1 MSVPSQSQLDINTLG
16 WVKSEIDDTLNQA
29 RSALETYVETP
40 DDESQLR
47 FCINYLH
54 QVHGT
59 LQMVELYGAS
69 MVAEEME
76 KLTEALL
83 ENRVNNREDAYE
95 VLMRGILQLP
105 DYLERLQNGARDM
118 PVLLLPLLNDLRA
131 ARGEALLTENALFQP
146 DLSVEAPLVAPL
158 AEETEDLP
166 HLARKLRHAYH
177 LGLLG
182 WFRDT
187 DADGSLNRIQQVI
200 DKLRKAANDN
210 EANRMF
216 WVASGVVEGLRDGGL
231 ESSVALKLL
240 MGNVDR
246 QIKRIIDH
254 GEAALKET
262 PPTEL
267 LKNLLYYVSCS
278 RSSGELVT
286 ELKDAFGLAE
296 ALPDK
301 ESLEKARAD
310 MTGPNAELM
319 KTVSAVLIDD
329 LTRVK
334 DGLDL
339 FVRSES
345 RDTGTLRGLAET
357 LTQMSDTLGML
368 GLGVQRKEVIDQ
380 AAVLNDMVEGKRDI
394 DEAVLMDTA
403 ASLLAVEGALGDLST
418 ARVANEE
425 AEDADAVATSINITD
440 RQLMKSVLKEVSE
453 DMARIKEALT
463 DFSRTPSRP
472 DLLEKVPQYMAQI
485 QGGLAM
491 LNLEQAAELLSVA
504 GRYIEQELIPGKLT
518 PEDSSLDVLAD
529 AISSIEYYLESLM
542 EGWGRP
548 ESILQVAEQSL
559 TQLGLLSDTEYT
571 GAEGR
576 SSADTEVLST
586 DDLPDHDDQTMV
598 DIELGD
604 LPESPAEADSVDLN
618 DDTLTDIP
626 MPEGRVDPSA
636 ETLTDISDALE
647 GADSEEMLLDIPL
660 EEEGPE
666 LDTAELRAPEVE
678 GAGDGEAA
686 GGIDIDT
693 GMGGGP
699 DEDTVV
705 DLSPVNDS
713 SETRKG
719 LGSEEFRI
727 EGMDD
732 LSDLDLDALA
742 SGEIPVSVEE
752 EVALQTAGEDTAS
765 APAPTPASSSAA
777 QPASVIEEIDDEI
790 IEIFLEEADEEHG
803 NISRLLPRWLANQ
816 EDSESLKE
824 LRRSFHTL
832 KGSGRLVGARDL
844 GEFAWA
850 CENMLNRVID
860 RTIEPTPT
868 IFRLLEKAQALLPAL
883 FDAFRNGTT
892 PDHQV
897 FHLMEMAHDI
907 SQGKEVSE
915 DMLEAVSEPP
925 AEADITGTAPET
937 QAEEAPGETPEPVD
951 LDTGLQVLETEI
963 ERLEEEGVAPAPPVS
978 HEAVEGE
985 FMVPDIDP
993 GLRQIYSNEADV
1005 HLKTLREYIF
1015 NARIME
1021 NSEVTP
1027 ELLRALHTLSGS
1039 SRTTGMQPVAALS
1052 GLFEK
1057 YVKLLSDV
1065 SQPLPTAAVDLLEDY
1080 VEYVAQAVEQVGTP
1094 GEPLADNSSLL
1105 ARIQAFHDEVAA
1117 ESAQGDH
1124 ADTTG
1129 AAETAPAPEAAA
1141 LPQEYDEELLEIF
1154 LEEGT
1159 EILEES
1165 DNTLHAWA
1173 EDEAN
1178 GEHIEALQRQLHTLK
1193 GGARMAGVS
1202 EIGDLAHSI
1211 ETLLTAVVDG
1221 RLQASPTMFNLLLKA
1236 QDRLVEMLE
1245 QLRRRGPLTAAT
1257 ELVGQLD
1264 TLAAGG
1270 EVSEEAAAPPPVS
1283 PAEEGASSS
1292 PEAADRT
1299 QEIDFDFSTAA
1310 EEAGAGE
1317 ADSPAPSPEPEPG
1330 GADSEELELMLPEEE
1345 EEPVPDLDLTAPAE
1359 EAEEAPGASPA
1370 ADNVVPLEGRAPEPV
1385 PEAAPDL
1392 VPETATPPAPAAE
1405 STPAEKESARPVV
1418 RPQGE
1423 QIRVRA
1429 DLIDDLVNF
1438 AGEVSI
1444 YRSRLEQQ
1452 NNTFRYNLQE
1462 LDDTVTRLREQL
1474 RKFEIEAE
1482 AQIQHRFEE
1491 TTGRSYEDF
1500 DPLEFDRFTMMQQ
1513 LSRGMMESLNDL
1525 DSLRNILANLTRE
1538 SETLLLQQSRVNT
1551 ELQEGLMRT
1560 RMVPFSNQVPRLRR
1574 IARQTSQELGK
1585 QAELHIHG
1593 MDNELDRTV
1602 LERVLAPLEHMLR
1615 NAIAHGIESPVERSA
1630 AGKKETGQI
1639 HLHLEREGNDL
1650 VITMRDDGRGIDLEA
1665 VRATAIDRGLLDPDA
1680 TPSRNELLDLI
1691 MESGFST
1698 ASEVTQIAG
1707 RGVGMD
1713 VVSSEIKKLGG
1724 ALQIDTEKG
1733 KGTSFIVRLPQSLS
1747 VTRALLVHVADE
1759 TYAVP
1764 LLGVEGVERVSGE
1777 VIQQLQQSEKK
1788 LYKWVGQDYR
1798 YLNLGATLG
1807 LAEAGTPAPD
1817 ERIPLLLVRSGDFR
1831 AAIRVDGLIGSR
1843 EVVVKP
1849 VGPQLSTLR
1858 GISGATIMGDGS
1870 VVLILDLGA
1879 LVRMVDFAEH
1889 TEAEIMPVAPSEEEA
1904 AEAKKPLVMVVD
1916 DSITVRKV
1924 TTRLLERNDMEVVT
1938 AKDGVDA
1945 LAQLQEVK
1953 PDIMLL
1959 DIEMPRMDG
1968 FELATNMRNDSE
1980 LENIP
1985 IIMITSRTGE
1995 KHRDRALAIGVN
2007 RYMGKPFQE
2016 TDLIENISALL
2027 AESQ

>member
-69 MVAEEME
+69 MVSEEME

-166 HLARKLRHAYH
+166 HLASKLRHAYH

-187 DADGSLNRIQQVI
+187 DPDGSLNRIQQVI

-380 AAVLNDMVEGKRDI
+380 AAVLNDMVQGKREI

-418 ARVANEE
+418 ARVVNEE

-504 GRYIEQELIPGKLT
+504 GRYIEQELIPGKIA

-571 GAEGR
+571 DVHER

-586 DDLPDHDDQTMV
+586 DDFPDHDDQTMV

-604 LPESPAEADSVDLN
+604 LPESPPQADSVDLN

-626 MPEGRVDPSA
+626 MPEGGIDPSA
-636 ETLTDISDALE
+636 ETLTDIGDALE

-666 LDTAELRAPEVE
+666 LDTAELRVPDVE
-678 GAGDGEAA
+678 GAADGEAA

-752 EVALQTAGEDTAS
+752 EVALETAAGDTANT
-765 APAPTPASSSAA
+765 PAPTTASGSTA

-832 KGSGRLVGARDL
+832 KGSGRLVGAQDL

-860 RTIEPTPT
+860 GTIEPTPA

-883 FDAFRNGTT
+883 CDAFRKGTT

-915 DMLEAVSEPP
+915 DMLEAVPEPP
-925 AEADITGTAPET
+925 GEADITGTAPEI
-937 QAEEAPGETPEPVD
+937 QAEERSDETPEGAAETPVD

-985 FMVPDIDP
+985 FVVPDIDP

-1065 SQPLPTAAVDLLEDY
+1065 SQSLPTAAVDLLEDY
-1080 VEYVAQAVEQVGTP
+1080 VEYVTQAVEQVGTP
-1094 GEPLADNSSLL
+1094 GEPLADNSALL
-1105 ARIQAFHDEVAA
+1105 TRIQALHDELAA
-1117 ESAQGDH
+1117 ESAPGDDAATAGG
-1124 ADTTG
+1124 AD
-1129 AAETAPAPEAAA
+1129 AAPAPEAAA

-1178 GEHIEALQRQLHTLK
+1178 GEYIEALQRQLHTLK

-1221 RLQASPTMFNLLLKA
+1221 RLQVSPTMFNLLLKA

-1245 QLRRRGPLTAAT
+1245 QLRRRGPLAAAT

-1270 EVSEEAAAPPPVS
+1270 EVAEEAAAPSPVS
-1283 PAEEGASSS
+1283 PAEESASSS
-1292 PEAADRT
+1292 LEAADRT
-1299 QEIDFDFSTAA
+1299 QEIEFDFSTAA
-1310 EEAGAGE
+1310 EEAGASDTDG
-1317 ADSPAPSPEPEPG
+1317 PASSPEPG
-1330 GADSEELELMLPEEE
+1330 GADSEEMELMLPEEE
-1345 EEPVPDLDLTAPAE
+1345 EGPAPDLDLTVPAE
-1359 EAEEAPGASPA
+1359 EAPDTSPG

-1385 PEAAPDL
+1385 PEAAPD
-1392 VPETATPPAPAAE
+1392 VA
-1405 STPAEKESARPVV
+1405 PAEKEPARPVV

-1429 DLIDDLVNF
+1429 DLVDDLVNF

-1615 NAIAHGIESPVERSA
+1615 NAIAHGIESPAERSA

-1650 VITMRDDGRGIDLEA
+1650 VITMRDDGRGIDLDA

-1680 TPSRNELLDLI
+1680 TPGKNELLDLI

-1968 FELATNMRNDSE
+1968 FELATNMRNDRA

-2016 TDLIENISALL
+2016 TDLIDNISALL

>member
-83 ENRVNNREDAYE
+83 ENRVNAREDAYE

-146 DLSVEAPLVAPL
+146 DLSVEAPTVAPL

-166 HLARKLRHAYH
+166 HLASKLRHAYH

-182 WFRDT
+182 WFRETDT
-187 DADGSLNRIQQVI
+187 DGSLNQIQQVI
-200 DKLRKAANDN
+200 DKLRKSANDN

-231 ESSVALKLL
+231 ESSVAVKLL
-240 MGNVDR
+240 LGNVDR

-254 GEAALKET
+254 GEEALNDS

-278 RSSGELVT
+278 RSQGELVT
-286 ELKDAFGLAE
+286 ELKKAFGLSE
-296 ALPDK
+296 ALPDR

-329 LTRVK
+329 LTKVK

-345 RDTGTLRGLAET
+345 RDLGSLRGLADT
-357 LTQMSDTLGML
+357 LNQMSDTLGML
-368 GLGVQRKEVIDQ
+368 GLGVQRKEILDQ
-380 AAVLNDMVEGKRDI
+380 AAVLNDMIEGKREI
-394 DEAVLMDTA
+394 EENVLMDMA

-418 ARVANEE
+418 ARVVNEE
-425 AEDADAVATSINITD
+425 ADNTDAVATSVDISNK
-440 RQLMKSVLKEVSE
+440 QLMKSVLKEVAE
-453 DMARIKEALT
+453 DMVRIKEALT

-485 QGGLAM
+485 QGGLSM
-491 LNLEQAAELLSVA
+491 LDLEQASELLSIA
-504 GRYIEQELIPGKLT
+504 GRYIEQELIPGKLA

-542 EGWGRP
+542 EGWGHP
-548 ESILQVAEQSL
+548 DSILQVAQQSL
-559 TQLGLLSDTEYT
+559 TQLGILSDTEYT
-571 GAEGR
+571 APTETP
-576 SSADTEVLST
+576 ADDRVEAL
-586 DDLPDHDDQTMV
+586 DHEEKTKV
-598 DIELGD
+598 DIELGE
-604 LPESPAEADSVDLN
+604 LPDSLAGEETDYN

-626 MPEGRVDPSA
+626 MPDGEVDASA
-636 ETLTDISDALE
+636 ETLTDLSDELE
-647 GADSEEMLLDIPL
+647 SAGSEEMLLDIPL
-660 EEEGPE
+660 EEDGLE
-666 LDTAELRAPEVE
+666 LDLGEADTAELKAPEFETPQSESEGLVIGE
-678 GAGDGEAA
+678 GPGAGPE
-686 GGIDIDT
+686 
-693 GMGGGP
+693 
-699 DEDTVV
+699 EDTVV

-713 SETRKG
+713 SETRRG
-719 LGSEEFRI
+719 IGSEEFRI

-742 SGEIPVSVEE
+742 SGEIPVSAEE
-752 EVALQTAGEDTAS
+752 AAALEAS
-765 APAPTPASSSAA
+765 TSSADIAPAMSSARSA

-790 IEIFLEEADEEHG
+790 IEIFLEEAEEEYG
-803 NISRLLPRWLANQ
+803 NISRLLPRWVADQN
-816 EDSESLKE
+816 DMESLKE

-832 KGSGRLVGARDL
+832 KGSGRLVGALDL

-860 RTIEPTPT
+860 KTIEPTPV
-868 IFRLLEKAQALLPAL
+868 ISSLLEKARAMLPAL
-883 FDAFRNGTT
+883 FDNFRNGTA
-892 PDHQV
+892 PDHHV
-897 FHLMEMAHDI
+897 FHLMEMAHAI
-907 SQGKEVSE
+907 SQGKDVSE
-915 DMLEAVSEPP
+915 DMLVAPPADETAGVTAEAESEPEP
-925 AEADITGTAPET
+925 EPAAEAS
-937 QAEEAPGETPEPVD
+937 D

-963 ERLEEEGVAPAPPVS
+963 ERIEEEVSVAPAPQPATG
-978 HEAVEGE
+978 EAEAGG
-985 FMVPDIDP
+985 FLIPDIDP
-993 GLRQIYSNEADV
+993 GLRQIYSNEAEV

-1021 NSEVTP
+1021 TSEVTP

-1039 SRTTGMQPVAALS
+1039 SRTTGMQPIAALS

-1057 YVKLLSDV
+1057 YVKLQSDV
-1065 SQPLPTAAVDLLEDY
+1065 SAPMHEHALDILEDY
-1080 VEYVAQAVEQVGTP
+1080 VEYVATAVDQIGTP
-1094 GEPLADNSSLL
+1094 GQPLDDNSALL
-1105 ARIQAFHDEVAA
+1105 ERIQELYDQAAA
-1117 ESAQGDH
+1117 EHSAVDID
-1124 ADTTG
+1124 ASAVSRATETTAEP
-1129 AAETAPAPEAAA
+1129 AAV
-1141 LPQEYDEELLEIF
+1141 PQEYDEELLEIF

-1165 DNTLHAWA
+1165 DHTLHGWVA
-1173 EDEAN
+1173 EPDN
-1178 GEHIEALQRQLHTLK
+1178 GEFIEALQRQLHTLK
-1193 GGARMAGVS
+1193 GGARMAGVT
-1202 EIGDLAHSI
+1202 EIGDLSHSI

-1221 RLQASPTMFNLLLKA
+1221 RLQPTPAMFDLLLKA
-1236 QDRLVEMLE
+1236 QDREVSMLE
-1245 QLRRRGPLTAAT
+1245 QLRQRQPITPAT
-1257 ELVGQLD
+1257 DLIRQLD
-1264 TLAAGG
+1264 TIASGG
-1270 EVSEEAAAPPPVS
+1270 ELSVEEAVPVNDTPVAEESPPELVEEDETDSLAMEREDLTEEIELDLSEAPPGFSLDSEE
-1283 PAEEGASSS
+1283 SSS
-1292 PEAADRT
+1292 
-1299 QEIDFDFSTAA
+1299 
-1310 EEAGAGE
+1310 
-1317 ADSPAPSPEPEPG
+1317 EPELT
-1330 GADSEELELMLPEEE
+1330 GATSEELELN
-1345 EEPVPDLDLTAPAE
+1345 VPAE
-1359 EAEEAPGASPA
+1359 ESGERAEAETVAPPA
-1370 ADNVVPLEGRAPEPV
+1370 GNVVPLDARASEPAPAPEEP
-1385 PEAAPDL
+1385 PA
-1392 VPETATPPAPAAE
+1392 PPAPAAE
-1405 STPAEKESARPVV
+1405 SAPAVEKETQRAVV

-1429 DLIDDLVNF
+1429 DLVDDLVNF

-1525 DSLRNILANLTRE
+1525 DSLRTILANLTRE

-1585 QAELHIHG
+1585 NAELHIHG
-1593 MDNELDRTV
+1593 MDNELDRSV

-1615 NAIAHGIESPVERSA
+1615 NAIAHGIESPEQRRE
-1630 AGKKETGQI
+1630 AGKKENGQI
-1639 HLHLEREGNDL
+1639 NLHLDREGNDL
-1650 VITMRDDGRGIDLEA
+1650 VITLRDDGAGIDVDA
-1665 VRATAIDRGLLDPDA
+1665 IRATAIDRGLLDPDA
-1680 TPSRNELLDLI
+1680 SPDKNELLELI

-1698 ASEVTQIAG
+1698 ATEVTQISG

-1724 ALQIDTEKG
+1724 VLQIDTEKG
-1733 KGTSFIVRLPQSLS
+1733 KGTTFTVRLPQSLS

-1759 TYAVP
+1759 TYAIP
-1764 LLGVEGVERVSGE
+1764 LLGVEGVERVSGD
-1777 VIQQLQQSEKK
+1777 VIAKLQQSEKQ

-1798 YLNLGATLG
+1798 YLHLAATLG
-1807 LAEAGTPAPD
+1807 LAEAHIPD
-1817 ERIPLLLVRSGDFR
+1817 PDARVPLLLVRSGDFR
-1831 AAIRVDGLIGSR
+1831 AAIQVDGLVGSR

-1849 VGPQLSTLR
+1849 VGPQLSTMR
-1858 GISGATIMGDGS
+1858 GISGATIMGDGG

-1879 LVRMVDFAEH
+1879 LVRMVDFAES
-1889 TEAEIMPVAPSEEEA
+1889 TEADIMPVAPTEEEA

-1945 LAQLQEVK
+1945 LAQLQEVR

-1968 FELATNMRNDSE
+1968 FELATNMRNDAE
-1980 LENIP
+1980 LEHIP

-1995 KHRDRALAIGVN
+1995 KHRDRALSIGVN

-2027 AESQ
+2027 AESN